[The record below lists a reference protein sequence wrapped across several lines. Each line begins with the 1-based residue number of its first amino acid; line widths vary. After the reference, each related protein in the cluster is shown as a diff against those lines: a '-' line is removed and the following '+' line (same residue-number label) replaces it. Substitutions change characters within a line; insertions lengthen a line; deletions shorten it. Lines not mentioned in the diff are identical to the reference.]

1 MSSSKIISTEI
12 VFGQGDDAQ
21 AILPDC
27 YRLRKEVFHIEQGI
41 SLDTEY
47 DGADNIAVHFLLRV
61 TEHDPVSGESIVKGV
76 GTIRVTTP
84 DVYPA
89 VNRYKLSR
97 MAVDK
102 GYRQHRFGRL
112 LVARLHEWIQEHAKA
127 TNRPAEVECYSHIFT
142 MGFYTKFGY
151 IPEGEKYNK
160 KSGPNGHLLLQ
171 KMVLRLPLL

>member
-1 MSSSKIISTEI
+1 MSKIVSTEI

-27 YRLRKEVFHIEQGI
+27 HRLRKEVFHIEQGI

-47 DGADNIAVHFLLRV
+47 DDLENIAVHFLLRV
-61 TEHDPVSGESIVKGV
+61 TEHDSLSGQSTVKAV

-84 DVYPA
+84 DMCPS

-102 GYRQHRFGRL
+102 AYRQHRFGRL
-112 LVARLHEWIQEHAKA
+112 LVARLHEWIKEHAKG
-127 TNRPAEVECYSHIFT
+127 TNKSAEVECYSHIFT
-142 MGFYTKFGY
+142 MGFYAKFGY
-151 IPEGEKYNK
+151 IPEGEQYNEE
-160 KSGPNGHLLLQ
+160 SGPNGHLLLQ
-171 KMVLRLPLL
+171 KMVLRLPLS